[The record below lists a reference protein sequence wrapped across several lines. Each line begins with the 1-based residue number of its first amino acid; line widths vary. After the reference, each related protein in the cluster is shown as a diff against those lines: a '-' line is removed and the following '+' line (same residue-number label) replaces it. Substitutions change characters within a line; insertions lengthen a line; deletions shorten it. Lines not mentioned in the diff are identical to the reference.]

1 MTAWYIIYVGGEV
14 IVTAKKRV
22 TLRIPMKLD
31 ELLSRLS
38 VETGISK
45 NALILQFLW
54 ESTSVSKKSKSN

>member
-1 MTAWYIIYVGGEV
+1 MTAWYIIGVGGEV
-14 IVTAKKRV
+14 IVTAKKRI

-54 ESTSVSKKSKSN
+54 ESASVNKKTKSN

>member
-1 MTAWYIIYVGGEV
+1 M
-14 IVTAKKRV
+14 TAKKRV

-54 ESTSVSKKSKSN
+54 ESTSVNKKTKSN